1 MNPNHAL
8 LPEWM
13 FRWVNRDAAAAP
25 SSVMSTRIEVYP
37 PQMWP
42 SSLSW
47 QGRLRRW
54 LSAAAPWLPEPAR
67 PVNRLAAVKDEFLQS
82 LTDLSGTGA
91 DSLSDRIARARSL
104 RELWHLRAPVY
115 GALATTL
122 NQGEAERRMA
132 RLNRH
137 FPTRTPRPVGTVTH

>member
-13 FRWVNRDAAAAP
+13 FRLVKREPGAAP

-37 PQMWP
+37 PQLWP
-42 SSLSW
+42 SSPSW
-47 QGRLRRW
+47 HGRLKRW
-54 LSAAAPWLPEPAR
+54 FSAAAPWLPEPSR

-82 LTDLSGTGA
+82 VTDLSGSAA
-91 DSLSDRIARARSL
+91 DSLSDSIARARSL

-115 GALATTL
+115 GALATAL
-122 NQGEAERRMA
+122 NQSEAERRMA

-137 FPTRTPRPVGTVTH
+137 FPTRTPRPAGTVTH

>member
-13 FRWVNRDAAAAP
+13 FRLVKREPGAAP

-37 PQMWP
+37 PQLWP
-42 SSLSW
+42 SSPSW
-47 QGRLRRW
+47 HGRLKRW
-54 LSAAAPWLPEPAR
+54 FSAAAPWLPEPSR

-82 LTDLSGTGA
+82 VTDLSGSAA
-91 DSLSDRIARARSL
+91 DSLSDSIAKARSL

-115 GALATTL
+115 GALATAL
-122 NQGEAERRMA
+122 NQSEAERRMA

-137 FPTRTPRPVGTVTH
+137 FPTRTPRPAGTVTH